1 MKILLT
7 GAAGFIGMHVASK
20 LLKRGDSVIGIDNLN
35 SYYDPELKKERL
47 KLLNNFERFNFK
59 KIDISDSD
67 EIKNIFSKH
76 KFDRVVH
83 MAAQAGVR
91 YSIENPSEY
100 IKSNLLGFGNIIE
113 NCRNNKVEH
122 FVYASS
128 SSVYGGNTKTPFK
141 ENHSV
146 DHPISLY
153 AATKKSNELHAHVYS
168 HLYGLPS
175 TGLRFFTVYGPW
187 GRPDMALFKF
197 TKNIFENKP
206 IDVYNSGKM
215 VRDFTYIDDIV
226 EGVIRVTDKIS
237 LPSNMHDA
245 NNPNASISDAPYRVF
260 NIGCGQPTNLMDY
273 IKAIEENIGV
283 KAEMNFL
290 EAQPGDVLITS
301 SDNQLLNDWIEFM
314 PSTSID
320 VGVKKFIDWYRKF
333 YKI

>member
-245 NNPNASISDAPYRVF
+245 NNPNASISDAPYRIF

>member
-47 KLLNNFERFNFK
+47 KLINNFERFNFK

-100 IKSNLLGFGNIIE
+100 IKSNLLGFANIIE

-128 SSVYGGNTKTPFK
+128 SSVYGGNKKTPFK

-187 GRPDMALFKF
+187 GRPDMAIFKF

-245 NNPNASISDAPYRVF
+245 NNPNASISDAPYRIF

-290 EAQPGDVLITS
+290 EAQPGDVPITS

>member
-7 GAAGFIGMHVASK
+7 GVAGFIGMHVASK
-20 LLKRGDSVIGIDNLN
+20 LLERGDSVIGIDNLN

-91 YSIENPSEY
+91 DSIENPSEY
-100 IKSNLLGFGNIIE
+100 IKSNLLGFANIIE

-245 NNPNASISDAPYRVF
+245 NNPN
-260 NIGCGQPTNLMDY
+260 GC
-273 IKAIEENIGV
+273 
-283 KAEMNFL
+283 
-290 EAQPGDVLITS
+290 
-301 SDNQLLNDWIEFM
+301 
-314 PSTSID
+314 STSPTIPD
-320 VGVKKFIDWYRKF
+320 AVTI
-333 YKI
+333 